1 MSALL
6 ENTSTPGVEDEL
18 VTRARQLYNRKLR
31 TLLEPSQQ
39 GRFVAIEP
47 ETERYFL
54 ADTGTAALVEAHK
67 SMPQH
72 NFYLARVGYEAADT
86 LHGHGNRIR

>member
-6 ENTSTPGVEDEL
+6 ENASAAGVEDEL
-18 VTRARQLYNRKLR
+18 VRRSRQLYDRKLR

-47 ETERYFL
+47 DTERYFL

-72 NFYLARVGYEAADT
+72 KFYLARVGYEAADT
-86 LHGHGNRIR
+86 LHGHGTRIR